1 MKIAI
6 GSDHAG
12 FSLKNKLIQFLKEKG
27 IDTVDKGTYSEESCD
42 YPDYAHA
49 VANSVEQKE
58 VDLGILMCGSG
69 NGITIAANKHQ
80 NIRAALAWEEEI
92 AALARQHNDANILSL
107 PARYL
112 TEAKAKAIVDAYLN
126 AEFEGGRHQK
136 RVDKIQLKS

>member
-12 FSLKNKLIQFLKEKG
+12 FLLKNKLIQFLKEKG

-112 TEAKAKAIVDAYLN
+112 TEVKAKAIVDAYLN

-136 RVDKIQLKS
+136 RVDKIQLKG

>member
-27 IDTVDKGTYSEESCD
+27 IDIVDKGTYSEESCD

-112 TEAKAKAIVDAYLN
+112 TEEKAKAIIDAYLN

-136 RVDKIQLKS
+136 RVDKIQLKG